1 MLEYWNDGMLGF
13 GKMRTWD
20 IGNISLNRKWKVF
33 IKKQIFL
40 ITNPAKDGIFDFPIF
55 HYSIIPCVR

>member
-13 GKMRTWD
+13 GEMGTWD

-33 IKKQIFL
+33 IKK
-40 ITNPAKDGIFDFPIF
+40 TNF
-55 HYSIIPCVR
+55 SNNQSR